1 MEVPYSSL
9 CISLV
14 RGGVPVRQIV
24 FFLRA
29 VTIPEHYKSGLARR
43 REVQDLPSIKATT
56 TLRSGTALHE
66 LIPDSARYLGGLPT
80 LLVNPISFPYSRAAT
95 ATPAAQS
102 VTLSTGPRTV
112 GKIEPLKTRISGSQE
127 ILDSYTCQFVDWHQ
141 SI

>member
-1 MEVPYSSL
+1 MYQSGSFRREVDAKHTRERLRALEMRDVKSLRPLSVSSIYMKVPYSSL

-56 TLRSGTALHE
+56 TLRSGTTLHE
-66 LIPDSARYLGGLPT
+66 LIADSAR
-80 LLVNPISFPYSRAAT
+80 
-95 ATPAAQS
+95 
-102 VTLSTGPRTV
+102 
-112 GKIEPLKTRISGSQE
+112 
-127 ILDSYTCQFVDWHQ
+127 
-141 SI
+141 